1 MASPRLRPWVFVLL
15 ATLLLV
21 YMIAMPYLPWFR
33 PMRHPESFYG
43 SSFFLWVLLVLYWRH
58 PQWKYP
64 YVLGIGVVGSVISSV
79 LCYFLFR

>member
-1 MASPRLRPWVFVLL
+1 MASPRLHPWVFVLL

-21 YMIAMPYLPWFR
+21 YMIAMPYLPWFG

-43 SSFFLWVLLVLYWRH
+43 RSFFLWILLILYWRH

-64 YVLGIGVVGSVISSV
+64 YVLGIAVVGSVISSV